1 MGVPLKIIRAS
12 LVLASLFVNGIAH
25 AATANIAV
33 AANFAA
39 PVKEIAQTFES
50 ESGHQLTIS
59 VGSTGKLFSQIQNGA
74 PFDVFLAADTET
86 PGKAEEAGLSVPETR
101 FTYAIGKLVLWSPDG
116 GLVEDEASVL
126 ETDRFERIAMANPKV
141 APYGLATEQVIKKLD
156 LVDTLSGKWVFGQS
170 IGQTYQF
177 IASGNV
183 PLGFVALSQVFSR
196 GKIQSGSA
204 WIVPENIYTPLAQD
218 AQLLKHG
225 HNNAAAT
232 AFIAFLKSPT
242 ALAIIESFGYGL
254 PER

>member
-1 MGVPLKIIRAS
+1 MCVRLKIIRAS
-12 LVLASLFVNGIAH
+12 LVLASLLVNGIAH

-39 PVKEIAQTFES
+39 PVKEIAQAFES
-50 ESGHQLTIS
+50 ESGHHLTIS
-59 VGSTGKLFSQIQNGA
+59 AGSTGKLFSQIQNGA
-74 PFDVFLAADTET
+74 PFDVFLAADTKT

-101 FTYAIGKLVLWSPDG
+101 FTYAIGKLVLWSPDP

-156 LVDTLSGKWVFGQS
+156 LVDTLSEKWVFGQS

-177 IASGNV
+177 IASGNA

-204 WIVPENIYTPLAQD
+204 WIVPENMYTPLAQD
-218 AQLLKHG
+218 VQLLKHG
-225 HNNAAAT
+225 QNNAAAT